1 MANLFTKAEDLIVP
15 EVLADMVAA
24 TLPGLIKVSPLAEIN
39 TDLVGQ
45 PGHTITVPVWE
56 YAGDAVEV
64 AEGVEVAHTKM
75 KTKSEKY
82 EIKKIMQSIIITDE
96 AVLSG
101 YGDPLTQ
108 VQRQLAL
115 AFANTIDND
124 ALTAL
129 TGATLKHDAG
139 TGIISYEAIV
149 DALDKFDEEVNQEK
163 VIFINPKQVTQL
175 RKDENF
181 ISRECYGGD
190 VVMTGEIGQIA
201 GCRVVP
207 LKKIAAKSS
216 KYVNPIVQIGK
227 PADGTLPALTIYLKR
242 DLMIETDR
250 IPRSTSTEITG
261 HQFYVAALTNKARV
275 VALTTAA
282 AAA

>member
-64 AEGVEVAHTKM
+64 AEGEEVDHTKM

-96 AVLSG
+96 AILSG
-101 YGDPLTQ
+101 YGDPMAN

-139 TGIISYEAIV
+139 TDIITYEAIV

-181 ISRECYGGD
+181 ISRERYGGD
-190 VVMTGEIGQIA
+190 VMMTGEIGMIA

-216 KYVNPIVQIGK
+216 KYINPIVQIGK
-227 PADGTLPALTIYLKR
+227 PDDGTLPALTIYLKR

-250 IPRSTSTEITG
+250 FPRSTSTEITG